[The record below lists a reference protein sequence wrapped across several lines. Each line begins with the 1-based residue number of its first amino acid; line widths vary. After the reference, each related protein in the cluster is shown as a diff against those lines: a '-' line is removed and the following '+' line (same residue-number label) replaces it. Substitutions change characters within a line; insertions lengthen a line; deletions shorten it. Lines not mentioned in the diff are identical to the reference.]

1 LPRQLICLDSGRL
14 RTHNISVKKLSAV
27 VALGLLLSVAHDA
40 GAAGQ
45 AWWQLGYRPAPPSIP
60 GLMEPAWT
68 TRQPERFKL
77 HFMGFYQVKRNPS
90 AEHVRIWLP
99 LPADDGYQT
108 VYLFRV
114 EPAPARIITS
124 RYGYRIAEFD
134 FGVLPARSAVTVQ
147 FDAEA
152 TIGLYP
158 GAVNPSRVGTLDQ
171 IPQQIKDD
179 YLVDGPM
186 YKIHDRIIVDAA
198 REAVGDETNPAR
210 MMGRIAWWVRH
221 HLRYAP
227 NNPRKSA
234 PAALEAGHGTCT
246 EFSFAMV
253 ALARSLG
260 LPARYLA
267 GSPDRRRL
275 FQSSANDHNSFHKI
289 VEVYL
294 PGLGW
299 TPVESSSG
307 RSDRLPEELVGWATR
322 RMFIFVHEPEPNLFP
337 LDPRYN
343 VTTFVPFGVGSRL
356 EISRNENLQWSKTDQ

>member
-1 LPRQLICLDSGRL
+1 
-14 RTHNISVKKLSAV
+14 VKKFSAAAV
-27 VALGLLLSVAHDA
+27 VLGLLLSVAA
-40 GAAGQ
+40 EARAAGQ
-45 AWWQLGYRPAPPSIP
+45 AWWQLGYRPAPPPIP
-60 GLMEPAWT
+60 GFMEPAWT
-68 TRQPERFKL
+68 TRRPERFKF
-77 HFMGFYQVKRNPS
+77 HFMGFYTVKHNPR

-134 FGVLPARSAVTVQ
+134 FGALPARSAVTVE

-158 GAVNPSRVGTLDQ
+158 GAIDASRVGTLGE

-186 YKIHDRIIVDAA
+186 YNIHEPAVAAAA

-221 HLRYAP
+221 HLRYQG
-227 NNPRKSA
+227 NNPKRG
-234 PAALEAGHGTCT
+234 AAELLQIGHGTCT
-246 EFSFAMV
+246 EYSFLMI

-267 GSPDRRRL
+267 GSPDRRRPL
-275 FQSSANDHNSFHKI
+275 QRSGNDHNSFHKI

-299 TPVESSSG
+299 TPVESSGG
-307 RSDRLPEELVGWATR
+307 RPARLPEELVGWAER
-322 RMFIFVHEPEPNLFP
+322 RMFIFIHEPEPNLFP
-337 LDPRYN
+337 LDPRFN

-356 EISRNENLQWSKTDQ
+356 QVSRNENLQWQTEPGE